1 MGFYSDSMGYEWDFI
16 VTMGYEWDFMVIQ
29 WDNIDPGKP
38 AAEVS
43 QE

>member
-1 MGFYSDSMGYEWDFI
+1 MGFYSDSMGYEWDF
-16 VTMGYEWDFMVIQ
+16 TVIQ
-29 WDNIDPGKP
+29 WDNIDPVKP